1 MQKLKDRGIDVY
13 RTDESGDLL
22 FTSSGNGIT
31 TNSKKGDYNP
41 GSNSVDEYS
50 SDSSYESSY
59 SESNSSDGSDNLKT
73 VFWTKN
79 GKVYHKYRDC
89 SGIRKSKNVLS
100 GTISDSGKSR
110 LCKRCE
116 GR

>member
-1 MQKLKDRGIDVY
+1 MRKLKDRGIDVY

-22 FTSSGNGIT
+22 FTSSGNGIK
-31 TNSKKGDYNP
+31 TNCKKGDYNS
-41 GSNSVDEYS
+41 GSNSTDEYS
-50 SDSSYESSY
+50 SDPSYESGY

-73 VFWTKN
+73 VYWTKN

-89 SGIRKSKNVLS
+89 SGLRKSKSVLS
-100 GTISDSGKSR
+100 GTISDSGKPR

-116 GR
+116 ER